1 MDSTNFYPSKILLV
15 GEYTILSG
23 NAGLAIP
30 FIKKFAHWK
39 KESSSE
45 HEILKDLILYI
56 SENPTLSKYINLSEF
71 RIEIDN
77 GLYLESS
84 IPYGYGL
91 GSSGTLCAA
100 ILDRFGINLPLQVAE
115 IFSLLKELEHFFHG
129 QSSGVD
135 PAVAYFKKPIYIE
148 NNQIQILSLN
158 TADFIENHHI
168 NLLDSK
174 LGRNTEALVEVFKE
188 KLKSESFKH
197 SLIQELVPANK
208 NLINA
213 ILHNQADAIS
223 SSWEQVS
230 RKSFTLFEELIPET
244 IKSYWEEGM
253 RTGAYYCKLCGAG
266 GGGYFLVK
274 ETKEADKLFREE
286 GK

>member
-1 MDSTNFYPSKILLV
+1 MNSTNFYPSKILLV

-30 FIKKFAHWK
+30 YTKKYAHWK
-39 KESSSE
+39 NESSSE

-56 SENPTLSKYINLSEF
+56 SENPNLSKYINLTEF

-77 GLYLESS
+77 GLYLEST

-100 ILDRFGINLPLQVAE
+100 ILDRYGINLPLQVPE

-135 PAVAYFKKPIYIE
+135 PAVAYFKKSIFIE
-148 NNQIQILSLN
+148 NNEIQIVDLQFD
-158 TADFIENHHI
+158 DFIENHRI
-168 NLLDSK
+168 RLIDSK
-174 LGRNTEALVEVFKE
+174 LGRNTEALVSVFKQ
-188 KLKSESFKH
+188 KLKNEEFRQR
-197 SLIQELVPANK
+197 LINELVPANK
-208 NLINA
+208 NLIEA
-213 ILHNQADAIS
+213 ILRDQSDAIS
-223 SSWEQVS
+223 RYWEQVS
-230 RKSFTLFEELIPET
+230 RISYILFEELIPDSMKEFW
-244 IKSYWEEGM
+244 YEGM
-253 RTGAYYCKLCGAG
+253 QTGSYYCKLCGAG

-274 ETKEADKLFREE
+274 DTE
-286 GK
+286 